1 MISGI
6 TGISASLSGLS
17 AFGKKLSNT
26 AHNIANSNTDGYKKT
41 VATITEDG
49 QRLPQVNLMQSNSPG
64 AFVQEEGLLKETSN
78 VDLAEEFPQ
87 MMIAQRGY
95 EANIKALKAQ
105 NDVLKSILDIVI

>member
-6 TGISASLSGLS
+6 SSSIAGLL
-17 AFGKKLSNT
+17 AYGKKLSNT
-26 AHNIANSNTDGYKKT
+26 AHNVANSNTNGYKKT

-105 NDVLKSILDIVI
+105 SDVLKSLLDITV

>member
-6 TGISASLSGLS
+6 SSSIAGLLVY
-17 AFGKKLSNT
+17 GKKLSNT
-26 AHNIANSNTDGYKKT
+26 AHNVANSNTNGYKKT

-105 NDVLKSILDIVI
+105 SDVLKSLLDITV

>member
-1 MISGI
+1 MI
-6 TGISASLSGLS
+6 TGISASISGLL

-26 AHNIANSNTDGYKKT
+26 AHNVANSNTNGFKKT

-49 QRLPQVNLMQSNSPG
+49 NRLPQVNLIQSNTPG
-64 AFVQEEGLLKETSN
+64 AFIQEDGLLKETSN

-95 EANIKALKAQ
+95 EANIQALKTQ
-105 NDVLKSILDIVI
+105 NEVLKSIMDIIV